1 MGYFDKADFD
11 VVKYVMDLNFM
22 APMHLTKLVAK
33 KMKEHNTKGLIS
45 VVSSIAS
52 GGMLRHRYK
61 TLVRRAL
68 LTQFSDDNSISH

>member
-1 MGYFDKADFD
+1 MGYLDKTDFD

-33 KMKEHNTKGLIS
+33 EMKKSNTKGLIS

-52 GGMLRHRYK
+52 GGMSNTDPSLE
-61 TLVRRAL
+61 TLSACPVY
-68 LTQFSDDNSISH
+68 